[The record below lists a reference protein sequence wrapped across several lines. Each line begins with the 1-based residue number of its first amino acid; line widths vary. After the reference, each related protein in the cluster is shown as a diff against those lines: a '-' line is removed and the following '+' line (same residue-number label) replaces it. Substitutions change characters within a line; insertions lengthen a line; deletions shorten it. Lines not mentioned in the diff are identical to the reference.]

1 MLKHLRKNIQIK
13 IFGLGGLNE
22 MGKNTYVVE
31 IDGKIFIMDAGIKY
45 ANDSM
50 YGIDYILPN
59 YKYLE
64 DNKERIVG
72 VFLTHAHQENMGG
85 VFDLVEHLPKIR
97 VYATKYTKELLLM
110 NGMKEKNIVD
120 VVANRK
126 IGFKNV
132 SVFPINVSHSVP
144 DAVMYVINTHDGAIV
159 YTGDFLIDPT
169 MNGAYSMDLGKI
181 AYVGKQG
188 VLCLMSESVFS
199 ERKGH
204 TSPHHR
210 LTNWFKDTFN
220 HADGRIIV
228 STLPVHLHTIQEIFD
243 AANNMHKKIVVMGK
257 RLQNIIN
264 MAIKN
269 GYLNIK
275 PSILGDLSDIESAN
289 SILLVCDDRDR
300 PYATVD
306 KIVNGNDK
314 FINLK
319 PTDTVVFAE
328 PKYDATEKIFVRIQ
342 DEIAMMGASV
352 VTIPNTYTILHHASQ
367 EDLMIMLNLVSP
379 KYYMPVKG
387 EYRSMVNNAN
397 LATELGM
404 KPENILLKQNG
415 DVVEFIDGVLQDKF
429 ETIKVDDVLID
440 GKSSDDVGELVIKDR
455 EMLGENG
462 IMLISATLDKQ
473 TKRILVGPEVT
484 TRGFIYVKDSYD
496 MIEEIKRIAVNIIE
510 NNTTPSYVDYNQIKN
525 EIREELSKYFLSETE
540 TKPMIIAV
548 IQEV

>member
-1 MLKHLRKNIQIK
+1 MSKIK

-415 DVVEFIDGVLQDKF
+415 DVVEFIDGALQDKF

>member
-1 MLKHLRKNIQIK
+1 MSKIK

-85 VFDLVEHLPKIR
+85 VFDLVEHIPKIK

-120 VVANRK
+120 VVANHK

-188 VLCLMSESVFS
+188 VLCLMSESVYS

-264 MAIKN
+264 MSIKN
-269 GYLNIK
+269 GYLSIK

-289 SILLVCDDRDR
+289 SILLVCDDRER

-415 DVVEFIDGVLQDKF
+415 DVVEFVDGVLQDKF

-510 NNTTPSYVDYNQIKN
+510 NNTTPTYVDYNQIKN
-525 EIREELSKYFLSETE
+525 EIREELSKYFLNETE

>member
-1 MLKHLRKNIQIK
+1 MSKIK

-22 MGKNTYVVE
+22 MGKNTYVIE

-415 DVVEFIDGVLQDKF
+415 DVVEFVDGVLQDKF

-525 EIREELSKYFLSETE
+525 EIRKELSKYFLSETE

>member
-1 MLKHLRKNIQIK
+1 MSKIK

-22 MGKNTYVVE
+22 IGKNTYVIE

-85 VFDLVEHLPKIR
+85 VFDLVEHLPKIK

-120 VVANRK
+120 VVANHK

-159 YTGDFLIDPT
+159 YTGDFIIDPT
-169 MNGAYSMDLGKI
+169 MSSAYAMDLGKI

-188 VLCLMSESVFS
+188 VLCLMAESVFS

-220 HADGRIIV
+220 HADGRIIIT
-228 STLPVHLHTIQEIFD
+228 TLPVHLHTIQEIFD
-243 AANNMHKKIVVMGK
+243 AAKNMHKKIVVMGK

-264 MAIKN
+264 MAMKN
-269 GYLNIK
+269 GYLNVL
-275 PSILGDLSDIESAN
+275 PSILGDLNDIDSDN
-289 SILLVCDDRDR
+289 SILLVCDDRER

-314 FINLK
+314 FITLK

-328 PKYDATEKIFVRIQ
+328 PKYDATEKTFVGIQ
-342 DEIAMMGASV
+342 DEIAMMGANV
-352 VTIPNTYTILHHASQ
+352 VTLPNTYTILHHASQ
-367 EDLMIMLNLVSP
+367 EDLMIMLNLVNP

-415 DVVEFIDGVLQDKF
+415 DVVEFVDGVLQDKF

-510 NNTTPSYVDYNQIKN
+510 NNTTPTYVDYNQIKN
-525 EIREELSKYFLSETE
+525 EIREELSKYFLNETE

>member
-1 MLKHLRKNIQIK
+1 MSKIK

-22 MGKNTYVVE
+22 MGKNTYVIE

-269 GYLNIK
+269 GYLKIK

-415 DVVEFIDGVLQDKF
+415 DVVEFVDGVLQDKF

>member
-1 MLKHLRKNIQIK
+1 MSKIK

-22 MGKNTYVVE
+22 IGKNTYVIE

-85 VFDLVEHLPKIR
+85 VFDLVEHLPKIK

-120 VVANRK
+120 VVANHK

-159 YTGDFLIDPT
+159 YTGDFIIDPT
-169 MNGAYSMDLGKI
+169 MSGAYSMDLGKI

-199 ERKGH
+199 EKKGH

-220 HADGRIIV
+220 HAEGRIIV

-269 GYLNIK
+269 GYLNVK
-275 PSILGDLSDIESAN
+275 PSILGDLNDIESAN
-289 SILLVCDDRDR
+289 SILLVCDDRER

-319 PTDTVVFAE
+319 PMDTVVFAE

-342 DEIAMMGASV
+342 DEIAMMGANV

-415 DVVEFIDGVLQDKF
+415 DVVEFVDGVLQDKF

-510 NNTTPSYVDYNQIKN
+510 NNTTPTYVDYNQIKN
-525 EIREELSKYFLSETE
+525 EIREELSKYFLNETE

>member
-1 MLKHLRKNIQIK
+1 MSKIK

-22 MGKNTYVVE
+22 MGKNTYVIE

-64 DNKERIVG
+64 DNNERIVG

>member
-1 MLKHLRKNIQIK
+1 MSKIK

-22 MGKNTYVVE
+22 IGKNTYVIE

-85 VFDLVEHLPKIR
+85 VFDLVEHLPKIK

-120 VVANRK
+120 VVANHK

-159 YTGDFLIDPT
+159 YTGDFIIDPT
-169 MNGAYSMDLGKI
+169 MSGAYSMDLGKI

-188 VLCLMSESVFS
+188 VLCLMAESVFS

-220 HADGRIIV
+220 HADGRIIIT
-228 STLPVHLHTIQEIFD
+228 TLPVHLHTIQEIFD
-243 AANNMHKKIVVMGK
+243 AAKNTHRKIVIMGK
-257 RLQNIIN
+257 KLQNFIN
-264 MAIKN
+264 FATEN
-269 GYLNIK
+269 NYLTVSKDLI
-275 PSILGDLSDIESAN
+275 GDLSNINDSN
-289 SILLVCDDRDR
+289 SILLICDDKANA
-300 PYATVD
+300 YAGIS
-306 KIVNGNDK
+306 KIVNGYDK
-314 FINLK
+314 FITLREG
-319 PTDTVVFAE
+319 DAVVFAE
-328 PKYDATEKIFVRIQ
+328 PRYDANEKTIVKLEN
-342 DEIAMMGASV
+342 DLAMAGCKIISL
-352 VTIPNTYTILHHASQ
+352 PKSKNILHHASQ
-367 EDLMIMLNLVSP
+367 EDLMLMIKLLNP

-387 EYRSMVNNAN
+387 EYRYLVNNAN
-397 LATELGM
+397 LASELGI
-404 KPENILLKQNG
+404 PNENIFLKQNG
-415 DVVEFIDGVLQDKF
+415 DVITFNDGVYEDKF
-429 ETIKVDDVLID
+429 EHIKVKDILID
-440 GKSSDDVGELVIKDR
+440 GKSSDDIGELVMKDR
-455 EMLGENG
+455 EMLSDNG
-462 IMLISATLDKQ
+462 IVLVSATLSKKDK
-473 TKRILVGPEVT
+473 TLLVGPEIT
-484 TRGFIYVKDSYD
+484 TKGFIYVKDSKD
-496 MIEEIKRIAVNIIE
+496 LIIGMKKISEDVILRNIN
-510 NNTTPSYVDYNQIKN
+510 NNTVDYNQIKTD
-525 EIREELSKYFLSETE
+525 IRSELSNYLYEQTE
-540 TKPMIIAV
+540 CKPMIIAV
-548 IQEV
+548 VQEV

>member
-1 MLKHLRKNIQIK
+1 MSKIK

-319 PTDTVVFAE
+319 PSDTVVFAE

>member
-1 MLKHLRKNIQIK
+1 MSKIR

-22 MGKNTYVVE
+22 MGKNTYVIE

-64 DNKERIVG
+64 DNKDRIVG

-85 VFDLVEHLPKIR
+85 VFDLVEHIPKIKI
-97 VYATKYTKELLLM
+97 YATKYTKELLLM

-120 VVANRK
+120 VVANHK

-188 VLCLMSESVFS
+188 VLCLMAESVFS

-210 LTNWFKDTFN
+210 LTGWFKDTFN
-220 HADGRIIV
+220 HADGRIII

-275 PSILGDLSDIESAN
+275 LSNLGDLNDINAN
-289 SILLVCDDRDR
+289 NAILLVCDDRER

-314 FINLK
+314 FITLK

-342 DEIAMMGASV
+342 DEIAMMGANV
-352 VTIPNTYTILHHASQ
+352 VTLPNTYTILHHASQ
-367 EDLMIMLNLVSP
+367 EDLMIMLNLVNP

-397 LATELGM
+397 LASNLGM
-404 KPENILLKQNG
+404 KSENILLKQNG
-415 DVVEFIDGVLQDKF
+415 DVVEFVDGILQDKF

-473 TKRILVGPEVT
+473 TKKILVGPEVT

-496 MIEEIKRIAVNIIE
+496 MIEEIKRISVNIIE
-510 NNTTPSYVDYNQIKN
+510 ANTTPKFVDYNQIKN

>member
-1 MLKHLRKNIQIK
+1 MSKIK

-404 KPENILLKQNG
+404 KSENILLKQNG

>member
-1 MLKHLRKNIQIK
+1 MSKIR

-22 MGKNTYVVE
+22 MGKNTYVIE

-64 DNKERIVG
+64 DNKDRIVG

-85 VFDLVEHLPKIR
+85 VFDLVEHIPKIKI
-97 VYATKYTKELLLM
+97 YATKYTKELLLM

-120 VVANRK
+120 VVANHK

-169 MNGAYSMDLGKI
+169 MNGAYFMDLGKI

-188 VLCLMSESVFS
+188 VLCLMAESVFS

-210 LTNWFKDTFN
+210 LTGWFKDTFN
-220 HADGRIIV
+220 HADGRIII

-275 PSILGDLSDIESAN
+275 LSNLGDLNDINAN
-289 SILLVCDDRDR
+289 NAILLVCDDRER

-314 FINLK
+314 FITLK
-319 PTDTVVFAE
+319 PNDTVVFAE

-342 DEIAMMGASV
+342 DEIAMMGANV
-352 VTIPNTYTILHHASQ
+352 VTLPNTYTILHHASQ
-367 EDLMIMLNLVSP
+367 EDLMIMLNLVNP

-397 LATELGM
+397 LASNLGM
-404 KPENILLKQNG
+404 KSENILLKQNG
-415 DVVEFIDGVLQDKF
+415 DVVEFVDGILQDKF

-473 TKRILVGPEVT
+473 TKKILVGPEVT

-496 MIEEIKRIAVNIIE
+496 MIEEIKRISVNIIE
-510 NNTTPSYVDYNQIKN
+510 ANTTPKFVDYNQIKN

>member
-1 MLKHLRKNIQIK
+1 MSKIR

-22 MGKNTYVVE
+22 MGKNTYVIE

-64 DNKERIVG
+64 DNKDRIVG

-85 VFDLVEHLPKIR
+85 VFDLVEHIPKIKI
-97 VYATKYTKELLLM
+97 YATKYTKELLLM

-120 VVANRK
+120 VVANHK

-169 MNGAYSMDLGKI
+169 MSGAYSMDLGKI

-188 VLCLMSESVFS
+188 VLCLMAESVFS

-210 LTNWFKDTFN
+210 LTGWFKDTFN
-220 HADGRIIV
+220 HADGRIII

-275 PSILGDLSDIESAN
+275 LSNLGDLNDINAN
-289 SILLVCDDRDR
+289 NAILLVCDDRER

-314 FINLK
+314 FITLK

-342 DEIAMMGASV
+342 DEIAMMGANV
-352 VTIPNTYTILHHASQ
+352 VTLPNTYTILHHASQ
-367 EDLMIMLNLVSP
+367 EDLMIMLNLVNP

-397 LATELGM
+397 LASNLGM
-404 KPENILLKQNG
+404 KSENILLKQNG
-415 DVVEFIDGVLQDKF
+415 DVIEFVDGVLQDKF

-462 IMLISATLDKQ
+462 ILLISATLDKQ
-473 TKRILVGPEVT
+473 TKKILVGPEVT

-496 MIEEIKRIAVNIIE
+496 MIEEIKRISVNIIE
-510 NNTTPSYVDYNQIKN
+510 ANTTPKFVDYNQIKN

>member
-1 MLKHLRKNIQIK
+1 MSKIK

-264 MAIKN
+264 MTIKN

-404 KPENILLKQNG
+404 KPETILLKQNG

>member
-1 MLKHLRKNIQIK
+1 MSKIK

-397 LATELGM
+397 LATELGV

>member
-1 MLKHLRKNIQIK
+1 MSKIK

-144 DAVMYVINTHDGAIV
+144 DAVMYVINTYDGAIV

-496 MIEEIKRIAVNIIE
+496 MIEEIKRIAVNIVE

>member
-1 MLKHLRKNIQIK
+1 MSKIR

-22 MGKNTYVVE
+22 MGKNTYVIE

-64 DNKERIVG
+64 DNKDRIVG

-85 VFDLVEHLPKIR
+85 IFDLVEHIPKLR

-120 VVANRK
+120 VVANHK

-159 YTGDFLIDPT
+159 YTGDFIIDPT

-188 VLCLMSESVFS
+188 VLCLMAESVFS

-210 LTNWFKDTFN
+210 LTGWFKDTFN
-220 HADGRIIV
+220 HADGRIII

-243 AANNMHKKIVVMGK
+243 AANNMHKKVVVMGK

-275 PSILGDLSDIESAN
+275 LSLLGDLNDINAN
-289 SILLVCDDRDR
+289 NAILLVCDDRER

-314 FINLK
+314 FITLK

-352 VTIPNTYTILHHASQ
+352 VTLPNTYTILHHASQ
-367 EDLMIMLNLVSP
+367 EDLMIMLNLVNP

-397 LATELGM
+397 LASNLGM
-404 KPENILLKQNG
+404 KSENILLKQNG

-462 IMLISATLDKQ
+462 ILLISATLDKQ
-473 TKRILVGPEVT
+473 TKKILVGPEVT

-496 MIEEIKRIAVNIIE
+496 MIEEIKRISVNIIE
-510 NNTTPSYVDYNQIKN
+510 ANTTPKFVDYNQIKN

>member
-1 MLKHLRKNIQIK
+1 MSKIR

-22 MGKNTYVVE
+22 MGKNTYVIE

-64 DNKERIVG
+64 DNKDRIVG

-85 VFDLVEHLPKIR
+85 VFDLVEHIPKIKI
-97 VYATKYTKELLLM
+97 YATKYTKELLLM

-120 VVANRK
+120 VVANHK

-188 VLCLMSESVFS
+188 VLCLMAESVFS

-210 LTNWFKDTFN
+210 LTGWFKDTFN
-220 HADGRIIV
+220 HADGRIII

-275 PSILGDLSDIESAN
+275 LSNLGDLNDINAN
-289 SILLVCDDRDR
+289 NAILLVCDDRER

-314 FINLK
+314 FITLK

-342 DEIAMMGASV
+342 DEIAMMGANV
-352 VTIPNTYTILHHASQ
+352 VTLPNTYTILHHASQ
-367 EDLMIMLNLVSP
+367 EDLMIMLNLVNP

-397 LATELGM
+397 LASNLGM
-404 KPENILLKQNG
+404 KSENILLKQNG
-415 DVVEFIDGVLQDKF
+415 DVVEFVDGILQDKF

-462 IMLISATLDKQ
+462 ILLISATLDKQ
-473 TKRILVGPEVT
+473 TKKILVGPEVT

-496 MIEEIKRIAVNIIE
+496 MIEEIKRISVNIIE
-510 NNTTPSYVDYNQIKN
+510 ANTTPKFVDYNQIKN

>member
-1 MLKHLRKNIQIK
+1 MSKIK

-228 STLPVHLHTIQEIFD
+228 STLPVHLHTIQEIFA

>member
-1 MLKHLRKNIQIK
+1 MSKIK

-181 AYVGKQG
+181 AYIGKQG

>member
-1 MLKHLRKNIQIK
+1 MSKIR

-22 MGKNTYVVE
+22 MGKNTYIIE

-64 DNKERIVG
+64 DNKDRIVG

-85 VFDLVEHLPKIR
+85 VFDLVEHIPKIKI
-97 VYATKYTKELLLM
+97 YATKYTKELLLM
-110 NGMKEKNIVD
+110 NAMKEKNIVD
-120 VVANRK
+120 VVANHK

-188 VLCLMSESVFS
+188 VLCLMAESVFS

-210 LTNWFKDTFN
+210 LTGWFKDTFN
-220 HADGRIIV
+220 HADGRIII

-275 PSILGDLSDIESAN
+275 LSNLGDLNDINAN
-289 SILLVCDDRDR
+289 NAILLVCDDRER

-314 FINLK
+314 FITLK
-319 PTDTVVFAE
+319 STDTVVFAE

-342 DEIAMMGASV
+342 DEIAMMGANV
-352 VTIPNTYTILHHASQ
+352 VTLPNTYTILHHASQ
-367 EDLMIMLNLVSP
+367 EDLMIMLNLVNP

-397 LATELGM
+397 LASNLGM
-404 KPENILLKQNG
+404 KSENILLKQNG
-415 DVVEFIDGVLQDKF
+415 DVVEFVDGVLQDKF

-462 IMLISATLDKQ
+462 ILLISATLDKQ
-473 TKRILVGPEVT
+473 TKKILVGPEVT

-496 MIEEIKRIAVNIIE
+496 MIEEIKRISVNIIE
-510 NNTTPSYVDYNQIKN
+510 ANTTPKFVDYNQIKN

>member
-1 MLKHLRKNIQIK
+1 MSKIR

-22 MGKNTYVVE
+22 MGKNTYVIE

-64 DNKERIVG
+64 DNKDRIVG

-85 VFDLVEHLPKIR
+85 VFDLVEHIPKIKI
-97 VYATKYTKELLLM
+97 YATKYTKELLLM

-120 VVANRK
+120 VVANHK

-188 VLCLMSESVFS
+188 VLCLMAESVFS

-210 LTNWFKDTFN
+210 LTGWFKDTFN
-220 HADGRIIV
+220 HADGRIII

-275 PSILGDLSDIESAN
+275 LSNLGDLNDINAN
-289 SILLVCDDRDR
+289 NAILLVCDDRER

-314 FINLK
+314 FITLK

-342 DEIAMMGASV
+342 DEIAMMGANV
-352 VTIPNTYTILHHASQ
+352 VTLPNTYTILHHASQ
-367 EDLMIMLNLVSP
+367 EDLMIMLNLVNP

-397 LATELGM
+397 LASNLGM
-404 KPENILLKQNG
+404 KSENILLKQNG
-415 DVVEFIDGVLQDKF
+415 DVVEFVDGVLQDKF

-473 TKRILVGPEVT
+473 TKKILVGPEVT

-496 MIEEIKRIAVNIIE
+496 MIEEIKRISVNIIE
-510 NNTTPSYVDYNQIKN
+510 ANTTPKFVDYNQIKN

>member
-1 MLKHLRKNIQIK
+1 MSKIK

-415 DVVEFIDGVLQDKF
+415 DVVEFVDGVLQDKF

>member
-1 MLKHLRKNIQIK
+1 MSKIR

-22 MGKNTYVVE
+22 MGKNTYVIE

-64 DNKERIVG
+64 DNKDRIVG

-85 VFDLVEHLPKIR
+85 VFDLVEHIPKIKI
-97 VYATKYTKELLLM
+97 YATKYTKELLLM

-120 VVANRK
+120 VVANHK

-188 VLCLMSESVFS
+188 VLCLMAESVFS

-210 LTNWFKDTFN
+210 LTGWFKDTFN
-220 HADGRIIV
+220 HADGRIII

-275 PSILGDLSDIESAN
+275 LSNLGDLNDIN
-289 SILLVCDDRDR
+289 SNNAILLVCDDRER

-314 FINLK
+314 FITLK
-319 PTDTVVFAE
+319 PNDTVVFAE

-342 DEIAMMGASV
+342 DEIAMMGANV
-352 VTIPNTYTILHHASQ
+352 VTLPNTYTILHHASQ
-367 EDLMIMLNLVSP
+367 EDLMIMLNLVNP

-397 LATELGM
+397 LASNLGM
-404 KPENILLKQNG
+404 KSENILLKQNG
-415 DVVEFIDGVLQDKF
+415 DVVEFVDGVLQDKF

-462 IMLISATLDKQ
+462 ILLISATLDKQ
-473 TKRILVGPEVT
+473 TKKILVGPEVT

-496 MIEEIKRIAVNIIE
+496 MIEEIKRISVNIIE
-510 NNTTPSYVDYNQIKN
+510 ANTTPKFVDYNQIKN